1 MSLTKIVTHLQWRKI
16 SQWLLGAFWVFGL
29 TLGALTA
36 HGCDGIIQPLIRESA
51 GLTPSLIGLCCA
63 TFFPFLLSAFAVS
76 LSEPWLLL
84 VISTCKAF
92 SFSFC
97 AVGVSLAFG
106 QSGWLVRFLFLFSD
120 LLQLPLLCWYWLRH
134 IKGSA
139 NGRWDI
145 PFCTVSLTAIGVLD
159 YAVIAPFLASVI
171 R

>member
-1 MSLTKIVTHLQWRKI
+1 MQQDFVRKWWRRH
-16 SQWLLGAFWVFGL
+16 SPRLLAFCWIAGLIAGAAYSCFSADFCTV
-29 TLGALTA
+29 
-36 HGCDGIIQPLIRESA
+36 LIRRSTA
-51 GLTPSLIGLCCA
+51 QGMSFSGMMTVTTL
-63 TFFPFLLSAFAVS
+63 PFLLSALAFS